1 MNIPAALGM
10 IAYLA
15 SLPALF
21 TAWAALEIITHPNK
35 YR

>member
-1 MNIPAALGM
+1 MNIPATLGM

-21 TAWAALEIITHPNK
+21 TVWAAFEIKLHPNK
-35 YR
+35 YK